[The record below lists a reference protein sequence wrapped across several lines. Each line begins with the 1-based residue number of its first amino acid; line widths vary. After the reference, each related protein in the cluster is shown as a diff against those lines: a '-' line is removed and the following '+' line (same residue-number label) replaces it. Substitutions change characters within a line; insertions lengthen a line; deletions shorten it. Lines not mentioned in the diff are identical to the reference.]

1 MCNSVKF
8 ILRIIGLAISCMLFV
23 VLIQIIVAICFFS
36 VAQSLLG
43 QPDQALAQG
52 SQRNLVVPLFQ
63 AELSRFMNS
72 LIY

>member
-1 MCNSVKF
+1 
-8 ILRIIGLAISCMLFV
+8 MLFV